1 MNILKAY
8 SLYDKEVGYCQGSP
22 FITGLLL
29 MKVSYKAGFRVTCS
43 CGDVMLMGEGY
54 SSGSFLE
61 LFSTNHKII
70 LEIESVL
77 PVVFKA

>member
-29 MKVSYKAGFRVTCS
+29 MKVSTTRQGLS
-43 CGDVMLMGEGY
+43 
-54 SSGSFLE
+54 
-61 LFSTNHKII
+61 
-70 LEIESVL
+70 
-77 PVVFKA
+77 